1 MANGAGAGGTRFQII
16 GELVDEISPKLKEI
30 ASKNIPE
37 LIGAFAALA
46 AIEATKFM
54 AEMVNKAAEVGDELS
69 KLSQITGESTETLS
83 GMRLVLA
90 QVGISTEQFAQAHR
104 ELAKKLM
111 EAQDPT
117 SNVTALFKNLG
128 IATKDANGQIRG
140 TGAVL
145 KDIADKFDKMKDGP
159 SKAAA
164 AMELMG
170 ETGTKMIPAL
180 KGGSKA
186 MDEAYE
192 KAKALGL
199 VWSDEKAKD
208 ANTYKD
214 SMTAISMAFQ
224 GLGEKIT
231 QSLITKLAEIVK
243 YIAESAEEGG
253 ILRGVL
259 DGLAWIIS
267 GPIAAALDIFST
279 LLSTVAFGFQ
289 LIGKFA
295 GAAAAA
301 ITMLVN
307 GDIKGASAVFDQFN
321 EDMDKAWDRYKK
333 FNEDVWNSEKKPQT
347 YTNPGSDNGDNG
359 KWAKKELDMYTNAL
373 AGLKKE
379 LAQAGQAG
387 KTFETTL
394 ETQYGQLRFLTKAH
408 KEELIEYAR
417 KIDVAKLHVQLIQ
430 QEVALREQAVG
441 KVRTAEVADNAASI
455 ANLKERAGYIA
466 ANTQLIAFQS
476 QMQVKLAEIENNK
489 DENVKKRLREELEL
503 EYKKFTL
510 GGEMYKKA
518 QEMGEMEFVV
528 TQRTKAYNEA
538 IGTSL
543 TTELQLLEAR
553 KGYDALLAN
562 GQITMER
569 WTQLVKDNTRAQ
581 EDNKL
586 ALDAAG
592 KAFKGIVDNR
602 RGIEDTKTAMEEMK
616 KAFQEGKISA
626 AEYELEMY
634 NLQSNLDSLNPTF
647 AINQLQKMKDEMR
660 SAAAG
665 FESMFSNGIFD
676 MMQGKWTSLGDLVK
690 QTIDR
695 MVANMIAAKL
705 QFALFG
711 DLGSTPAGKT
721 PNSTG
726 LLGGLFT
733 SFFGGFREGGGDVQA
748 GKAYIVGEKRPEVFV
763 PSTNGTILSNA
774 ASVAGGSNVNIQISA
789 LDGADAMRVLSNYKR
804 EIAQMVSTTNKA
816 YNLR

>member
-1 MANGAGAGGTRFQII
+1 MATGQPGTRFQII

-30 ASKNIPE
+30 AAKNIPE

-54 AEMVNKAAEVGDELS
+54 ADMVNKAAEVGDELS

-111 EAQDPT
+111 ESQDPT

-128 IATKDANGQIRG
+128 IATKDANGHIRG
-140 TGAVL
+140 TGDVL
-145 KDIADKFDKMKDGP
+145 RDIADKFDKMKDGP
-159 SKAAA
+159 SKTAA

-170 ETGTKMIPAL
+170 EAGTKMIPAL

-192 KAKALGL
+192 KAKALGI

-214 SMTAISMAFQ
+214 SITAIQYAFK
-224 GLGEKIT
+224 GFGESIS
-231 QSLITKLAEIVK
+231 QDLITKLAKIVE
-243 YIAESAEEGG
+243 YIAESAEQGG

-259 DGLAWIIS
+259 DLLRDLIS
-267 GPIAAALDIFST
+267 GPLGAALDLLST
-279 LLSTVAFGFQ
+279 LLSSIAFGFQ
-289 LIGKFA
+289 LVGKFA
-295 GAAAAA
+295 GAAMAA
-301 ITMLVN
+301 IRFAAE
-307 GDIKGASAVFDQFN
+307 GDLSKANEVFNQFN
-321 EDMDKAWDRYKK
+321 EDMDAAWERYKK

-347 YTNPGSDNGDNG
+347 FTKPGEDNGDNG
-359 KWAKKELDMYTNAL
+359 KWAKKEYDMYINAL
-373 AGLKKE
+373 SGLRKE

-387 KTFETTL
+387 KTVETIL
-394 ETQYGQLRFLTKAH
+394 ETQYGQLRFLTQAH

-417 KIDVAKLHVQLIQ
+417 KIDVAKLHLSLIQ
-430 QEVALREQAVG
+430 QEVALRQQLVT
-441 KVRTAEVADNAASI
+441 KVSAAEVADYATQLN
-455 ANLKERAGYIA
+455 NLKERAGYIA
-466 ANTQLIAFQS
+466 AANQLTAFQA
-476 QMQVKLAEIENNK
+476 QYAAKVAEIENNK
-489 DENVKKRLREELEL
+489 DENVKARLQTELDLEMKKFKQGGLMYEQARKMGELEF
-503 EYKKFTL
+503 EI
-510 GGEMYKKA
+510 
-518 QEMGEMEFVV
+518 
-528 TQRTKAYNEA
+528 TQKTKIYNDA

-543 TTELQLLEAR
+543 TTEMQLVEAR
-553 KGYDALLAN
+553 KGYDALLSS

-592 KAFKGIVDNR
+592 KAFKGIADNR
-602 RGIEDTKTAMEEMK
+602 RGLEDTKIAMEEMK
-616 KAFQEGKISA
+616 KAFAEGKISA

-634 NLQSNLDSLNPTF
+634 NLQSNLDNLNPTF

-660 SAAAG
+660 NAAAG

-695 MVANMIAAKL
+695 MVANMIAAKI